1 MEKVLS
7 LFTGDGG
14 IFRVRALIAFGLV
27 GTCCYLF
34 AAELTVPGEL
44 LALTGGVLGHYYA
57 TRAAA

>member
-1 MEKVLS
+1 MEKVLT
-7 LFTGDGG
+7 LLTGEGG
-14 IFRVRALIAFGLV
+14 IFRVRALIAFAFV
-27 GTCCYLF
+27 ATVCYLF